1 MNLPPEEAR
10 KRIERAQAAVAGE
23 ELLELTARMV
33 DIPSPSGEERALA
46 EFLVEFMGASGL
58 EARYQAMD
66 GSQGNAVARRR
77 GAGSGPDLMLYAP
90 LDTAFAGDADED
102 APWIDLDDRAD
113 LRARA
118 VVADGVVTGLGAH
131 NPKGHAA
138 CAVMAAVALERAGV
152 PLEGDLI
159 VALGAGGMP
168 TNDRAPGG
176 HDGRRDIGH
185 GSGCAFMLE
194 QGVRGDFAVIAKPGP
209 VAWEEV
215 GLCWF
220 RVRVKGV
227 LGYAGTRHV
236 VKHRNPIL
244 DAATVIAELEDWF
257 PEYTARNASGT
268 VAPQGSIG
276 CVRGGWPTKPTFIPQ
291 ACDIHLDLRV
301 SPRTDPVAVKRQF
314 AAAIAEIE
322 RRHADIDLDWE
333 MVLAIPGSH
342 TDPDNWIVRAAIR
355 AWQEA
360 TGQAFSPGSASSG
373 ASEAN
378 VLRSWGVPTARVGLP
393 PPPVALPHAGMFSMG
408 EVHVDSLVRLTGALI
423 ATAVDTCCRRA
434 DEVGLG

>member
-1 MNLPPEEAR
+1 MNLPPGEAR
-10 KRIERAQAAVAGE
+10 ERIERAQAAVAGE

-46 EFLVEFMGASGL
+46 EFLVDFMGASGL
-58 EARYQAMD
+58 EARYQTMD

-90 LDTAFAGDADED
+90 LDTAFAGDAEED

-118 VVADGVVTGLGAH
+118 IVADGVVTGLGAH

-176 HDGRRDIGH
+176 HGGRRDIGH

-244 DAATVIAELEDWF
+244 DAATVIAELEAWF

-276 CVRGGWPTKPTFIPQ
+276 CVRGGWPNKPTFIPQ

-322 RRHADIDLDWE
+322 RRHGDIDLDWE

-423 ATAVDTCCRRA
+423 ATAVDTCCRSA

>member
-10 KRIERAQAAVAGE
+10 ERIGRAQAAVAGE

-46 EFLVEFMGASGL
+46 EFLVDFMGASGL

-90 LDTAFAGDADED
+90 LDTAFAGDAEED

-168 TNDRAPGG
+168 TNERATGG
-176 HDGRRDIGH
+176 HGGRRDVGH

-244 DAATVIAELEDWF
+244 DAATVIAELEAWF

-276 CVRGGWPTKPTFIPQ
+276 CVRGGWPNKPTFIPQ

-322 RRHADIDLDWE
+322 RRHGDIDLDWE